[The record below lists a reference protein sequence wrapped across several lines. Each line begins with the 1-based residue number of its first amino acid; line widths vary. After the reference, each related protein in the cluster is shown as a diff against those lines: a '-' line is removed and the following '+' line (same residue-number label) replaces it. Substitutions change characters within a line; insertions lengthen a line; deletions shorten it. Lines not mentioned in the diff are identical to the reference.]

1 MGPFGD
7 VLTAM
12 ITPFTDGGEVDH
24 ARAGELA
31 RHLAANGSDGL
42 VIAGTT
48 GESPTLS
55 SDEKRALFATVVEA
69 VADRECVVVA
79 GAGTYDTAESVELT
93 RAAVAAGCDGVMAVT
108 PYYSKPPQEGLF
120 WHFSAIADASDV
132 PVLLYNIPGR
142 TARLIEVDT
151 LARLADHPRIVAVK
165 DAVESLAFTART
177 IESCGERMAVYSG
190 NDELT
195 LPIAAIGGVGVVSVA
210 SHLVGPQVKRMV
222 TAARRGDLGTAA
234 KLHQAMVPLFGAL
247 FLEPNPMPVKAA
259 LSEAWQPV
267 GSPRLPLVPAAAAT
281 VAAVREAAA
290 RAVQG

>member
-267 GSPRLPLVPAAAAT
+267 GPPRLPLVAAAAAT

>member
-120 WHFSAIADASDV
+120 RHFSAIADASDV

-267 GSPRLPLVPAAAAT
+267 GPPRLPLVAAAAAT